1 MIIISRRGG
10 GAFLL
15 GLGPRRVFP
24 TGLALQRR
32 AGRRPEE
39 GNRGLREVGERPT
52 RGASAQS
59 HRGIASSLAP
69 GVPAGPA
76 GQISNPKPCSQGTF
90 HITYHTYGA
99 SQGCKIRQLWDRKK
113 MAKVGAVP
121 QEVKGP

>member
-32 AGRRPEE
+32 AGRRLEE

-59 HRGIASSLAP
+59 HRGTASNLAP

-76 GQISNPKPCSQGTF
+76 GQISNLKLCSQGTF
-90 HITYHTYGA
+90 HITYYTYGA
-99 SQGCKIRQLWDRKK
+99 SRVAQSGSSGTERRWLKWGQYHRR
-113 MAKVGAVP
+113 
-121 QEVKGP
+121 